1 MTQRS
6 IQHPQ
11 HATAHRAAQVRA
23 GVAQT
28 KRIDATVLSVALA
41 SLVLVVVVLITTLT
55 GAG

>member
-1 MTQRS
+1 MTHRS
-6 IQHPQ
+6 NPHSLPI
-11 HATAHRAAQVRA
+11 TAHRAAQARA

-28 KRIDATVLSVALA
+28 KRIDLTVINVALA